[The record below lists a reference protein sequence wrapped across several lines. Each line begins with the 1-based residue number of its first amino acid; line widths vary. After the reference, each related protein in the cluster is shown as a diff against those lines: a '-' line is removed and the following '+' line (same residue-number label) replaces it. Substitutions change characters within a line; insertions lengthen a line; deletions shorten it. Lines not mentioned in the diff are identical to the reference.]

1 MSALGAVSAA
11 RGLRRGPGSGEPE
24 GTRQGRGPE
33 LYVSPRLLI
42 AAAVLTGTVF
52 GRFMADG
59 HMKIAA
65 ALVLAACY
73 APLVLFD
80 LAIAL
85 AAYIAVQFFQD
96 LSIFSSGPNA
106 MGVLVGLGWIGAV
119 LGRRG
124 RVAALAEHR
133 RTILALVVFCAW
145 LSMSIGWAQR
155 PGPAGTEASY
165 WWIAALA
172 FAVALT
178 APASPRALTRL
189 ALAFVAGSVI
199 SVAIGVLTGSLSTAE
214 TAISQTAIQGRFTG
228 GGGDPNV
235 QAAGFV
241 AAMFLIIGLL
251 GLYRRRAPRLALI
264 VSFVLVTIGFL
275 ATESRGGLIA
285 LVVGVIVALFIA
297 PRHRGRIIA
306 LGAVMLAAI
315 LGLGAAQPGAI
326 ARITDLGGGS
336 SGRSDLWRV
345 GWQVFTGHPLAG
357 VGIGN
362 FQVVESHYTLRPGAI
377 SRIQYLVD
385 VPHLV
390 HNTYLQ
396 LLAETGIIGLGLYLL
411 VLACCVRATWS
422 AIRRFESIGSRR
434 EADLARAVLMGIV
447 GMSVALF
454 FISDGDDVRLWV
466 LLAMGPAL
474 STFATRAARQA
485 APAIPVRP
493 LPVPVPV
500 AGPAPARPRPLIPE
514 GPA

>member
-1 MSALGAVSAA
+1 MTGLGAAVP
-11 RGLRRGPGSGEPE
+11 LRAGRRRADGD
-24 GTRQGRGPE
+24 GRGE

-42 AAAVLTGTVF
+42 AATVLTGTVF
-52 GRFMADG
+52 GRFVADG

-80 LAIAL
+80 LALAL

-96 LSIFSSGPNA
+96 LSLFSSGPNA

-124 RVAALAEHR
+124 RITALTEHR
-133 RTILALVVFCAW
+133 RTIVALLVFGAW
-145 LSMSIGWAQR
+145 LSLSIGWAQR
-155 PGPAGTEASY
+155 PGPAGTEVGY

-178 APASPRALTRL
+178 APASPKALTYL
-189 ALAFVAGSVI
+189 ALAFVAGSVV
-199 SVAIGVLTGSLSTAE
+199 SVAIGVLTGSLSTPE
-214 TAISQTAIQGRFTG
+214 TAVSQTAIQGRFTG

-241 AAMFLIIGLL
+241 AAMFLIMGLL
-251 GLYRRRAPRLALI
+251 GLYRRRAARVALL
-264 VSFVLVTIGFL
+264 VAFALVTLGFL
-275 ATESRGGLIA
+275 ATESRGGLVA
-285 LVVGVIVALFIA
+285 LVVGVVLAMFIA
-297 PRHRGRIIA
+297 PRHRGRIVA
-306 LGAVMLAAI
+306 LGGVMLAAI
-315 LGLGAAQPGAI
+315 LALGAAQPGAI

-345 GWQVFTGHPLAG
+345 GWDVFTGHPLTG
-357 VGIGN
+357 VGLGN
-362 FQVVESHYTLRPGAI
+362 FEVVEAHYTLRPGAI
-377 SRIQYLVD
+377 SRIGYIVD

-396 LLAETGIIGLGLYLL
+396 LLAETGIVGLALYLL
-411 VLACCVRATWS
+411 VIALCLRATWT
-422 AIRRFESIGSRR
+422 AIRRFDAIGWRR
-434 EADLARAVLMGIV
+434 EADLARAVLMGVV

-474 STFATRAARQA
+474 ATFAARAAR
-485 APAIPVRP
+485 P
-493 LPVPVPV
+493 
-500 AGPAPARPRPLIPE
+500 AGPRAVPTQRPRPL
-514 GPA
+514 PAPGGRR

>member
-1 MSALGAVSAA
+1 MSALGAAVGTRVVGRLAAGNAA
-11 RGLRRGPGSGEPE
+11 RRDGDRA
-24 GTRQGRGPE
+24 E
-33 LYVSPRLLI
+33 LYISPRLLI
-42 AAAVLTGTVF
+42 AAVVLTGTVF

-80 LAIAL
+80 LSIAL

-124 RVAALAEHR
+124 RIAGLVEHR
-133 RTILALVVFCAW
+133 RTILALIVFCAW
-145 LSMSIGWAQR
+145 LSVTIAWAQR

-178 APASPRALTRL
+178 APASPRALSRL

-199 SVAIGVLTGSLSTAE
+199 SVAIGVLTGSLSTAQ

-251 GLYRRRAPRLALI
+251 GLYRRRAPR
-264 VSFVLVTIGFL
+264 VLL
-275 ATESRGGLIA
+275 RQL
-285 LVVGVIVALFIA
+285 
-297 PRHRGRIIA
+297 
-306 LGAVMLAAI
+306 
-315 LGLGAAQPGAI
+315 
-326 ARITDLGGGS
+326 
-336 SGRSDLWRV
+336 
-345 GWQVFTGHPLAG
+345 
-357 VGIGN
+357 
-362 FQVVESHYTLRPGAI
+362 LRPGHRRVPGHRVAGRPDRARGRGDRGAVHRPSPPQAHSRPRRRDARAPFSAWAWPSPARSPASPISAAARVAAATCGGWAGRCSPAI
-377 SRIQYLVD
+377 RWPGWGSATSRSSS
-385 VPHLV
+385 PTTPCAPGRSAASATSSTSPTSSTTPTC
-390 HNTYLQ
+390 NCWPRPGSS
-396 LLAETGIIGLGLYLL
+396 AWPCYLL
-411 VLACCVRATWS
+411 VLVFCMRSTWS
-422 AIRRFESIGSRR
+422 AIQRFESIGRRR
-434 EADLARAVLMGIV
+434 EADLARAVLMGVV

-474 STFATRAARQA
+474 ATFAARAVREKESAAVLGRALQPVPA
-485 APAIPVRP
+485 APRP
-493 LPVPVPV
+493 LPGGR
-500 AGPAPARPRPLIPE
+500 A
-514 GPA
+514 

>member
-1 MSALGAVSAA
+1 MSALGTAVGTRVVGRLAAGNAA
-11 RGLRRGPGSGEPE
+11 RGDGDRA
-24 GTRQGRGPE
+24 E
-33 LYVSPRLLI
+33 LYVSPRLLL
-42 AAAVLTGTVF
+42 AAVVLTGTVF

-80 LAIAL
+80 LSIAL

-124 RVAALAEHR
+124 RIAGLVEHR
-133 RTILALVVFCAW
+133 RTILALIVFCAW
-145 LSMSIGWAQR
+145 LSVTIAWAQR
-155 PGPAGTEASY
+155 PGPAGTEVSY

-178 APASPRALTRL
+178 APASPRALSRL

-251 GLYRRRAPRLALI
+251 GLYRRRAPRVLLI
-264 VSFVLVTIGFL
+264 SSFVLVTVGFL

-285 LVVGVIVALFIA
+285 LVVGVTVALFIA
-297 PRHRGRIIA
+297 PRHRGRIVA
-306 LGAVMLAAI
+306 LAAVMLAAI

-345 GWQVFTGHPLAG
+345 GWQVFTSHPLAG

-377 SRIQYLVD
+377 SRIGYLVD

-396 LLAETGIIGLGLYLL
+396 LLAETGVIGLALYLL
-411 VLACCVRATWS
+411 VLVFCVRSTWS
-422 AIRRFESIGSRR
+422 AIQRFESIGRRR
-434 EADLARAVLMGIV
+434 EADLARAVLMGVV

-474 STFATRAARQA
+474 ATFAARAAREKESA
-485 APAIPVRP
+485 AVLPRALQPVPDAPRP
-493 LPVPVPV
+493 LPGGQ
-500 AGPAPARPRPLIPE
+500 A
-514 GPA
+514 

>member
-1 MSALGAVSAA
+1 MTGLSAA
-11 RGLRRGPGSGEPE
+11 VPLRGRR
-24 GTRQGRGPE
+24 RQADGDGRGD

-42 AAAVLTGTVF
+42 AATVLTGTVF
-52 GRFMADG
+52 GRFVADG

-80 LAIAL
+80 LALAL

-96 LSIFSSGPNA
+96 LSLFSSGPNA

-124 RVAALAEHR
+124 RITALTEHR
-133 RTILALVVFCAW
+133 RTIVALLVFCAW
-145 LSMSIGWAQR
+145 LSLTIGWAQR
-155 PGPAGTEASY
+155 PGPAGTEVSY

-178 APASPRALTRL
+178 APASPKALTYL
-189 ALAFVAGSVI
+189 ALAFVAGSVV
-199 SVAIGVLTGSLSTAE
+199 SVAIGVLTGSLSTPE
-214 TAISQTAIQGRFTG
+214 TAVSQTAIQGRFTG

-241 AAMFLIIGLL
+241 AAMFLIMGLL
-251 GLYRRRAPRLALI
+251 GLYRRRAARVALLLA
-264 VSFVLVTIGFL
+264 FALVTLGFL
-275 ATESRGGLIA
+275 ATESRGGLVA
-285 LVVGVIVALFIA
+285 LVVGVVVAMFIA
-297 PRHRGRIIA
+297 PRHRGRIVA
-306 LGAVMLAAI
+306 LGGVMLAAI
-315 LGLGAAQPGAI
+315 LALGAAQPGAI

-345 GWQVFTGHPLAG
+345 GWDVFKGHPLAG
-357 VGIGN
+357 VGLGN
-362 FQVVESHYTLRPGAI
+362 FEVVEAHYTLRPGAI
-377 SRIQYLVD
+377 SRIGYIVD

-396 LLAETGIIGLGLYLL
+396 LLAETGIIGLALYLL
-411 VLACCVRATWS
+411 VIALCIRATWT
-422 AIRRFESIGSRR
+422 AIHRFESIGWRR
-434 EADLARAVLMGIV
+434 EADLARAVLMGVV

-474 STFATRAARQA
+474 ATFASRAARQA
-485 APAIPVRP
+485 GPRAAPGPRP
-493 LPVPVPV
+493 LP
-500 AGPAPARPRPLIPE
+500 ALGPRR
-514 GPA
+514 

>member
-1 MSALGAVSAA
+1 MSALSAA
-11 RGLRRGPGSGEPE
+11 V
-24 GTRQGRGPE
+24 GTRVAGRLSGVGGGGGDRRAPE
-33 LYVSPRLLI
+33 LYVSPRLL
-42 AAAVLTGTVF
+42 AGAVVLTGTVF

-80 LAIAL
+80 LSIAL

-106 MGVLVGLGWIGAV
+106 MGVLIGLGWIGAV

-124 RVAALAEHR
+124 QIAGLVEHR
-133 RTILALVVFCAW
+133 RTILALIVFCAW
-145 LSMSIGWAQR
+145 LSLTVAWAPH

-199 SVAIGVLTGSLSTAE
+199 SVAIGVLTGSLATAQ

-251 GLYRRRAPRLALI
+251 GLYRRKAHRVALVI
-264 VSFVLVTIGFL
+264 AFVLVTVGFL

-285 LVVGVIVALFIA
+285 LVVGVGVALFIA
-297 PRHRGRIIA
+297 PRHRGRILA
-306 LGAVMLAAI
+306 LAGVMLAAI
-315 LGLGAAQPGAI
+315 IGLGAAQPGAI

-345 GWQVFTGHPLAG
+345 GWQVFKAHPLAG

-362 FQVVESHYTLRPGAI
+362 FQVVESHYTLAPGAI
-377 SRIQYLVD
+377 TRIQYLVD

-411 VLACCVRATWS
+411 VLTCCVRATWS
-422 AIRRFESIGSRR
+422 AVRRFESIGWRR
-434 EADLARAVLMGIV
+434 EADLARAVLMGVV

-454 FISDGDDVRLWV
+454 FISYGDDVRLWV

-474 STFATRAARQA
+474 ATFAARAVRQA
-485 APAIPVRP
+485 PPPAAIRALPSVVRAPRRAPTT
-493 LPVPVPV
+493 VP
-500 AGPAPARPRPLIPE
+500 AGPA
-514 GPA
+514 